1 MEKQRNKSIAKSFE
15 RLLIAL
21 LIFTVQPLYSQTL
34 TSAIIREL
42 RIVPAKDQILC
53 VNSEIKFEVTIP
65 YTMPGQLELLMPE
78 ETENVSFKTLR
89 KVESEGGTKIEIW
102 FLFAKTGTYQLKPL
116 VVKIKNSRRQLNF
129 EPVTIGINPKEQQPL
144 CVILSGNERNKNI
157 TVTAG
162 QKIKFRVCLQYAIQ
176 LVRFSWDIPKDSLFV
191 QGKLYDF
198 AEIKQREKI
207 ITDELIPVCD
217 FEWTPL
223 VPGRMDFPTFY
234 ITAVSYNGDKVDVAL
249 PKLYVNV
256 LKANSVNRDVE
267 ADYFGS
273 AFESDYTAGNNQSD
287 AQLLTENP
295 KVLAEK
301 LAALRLKERKSLSLK
316 ARRQRM
322 EYEEQLGLPS
332 AQKEFRLIWVYLS
345 VIFVASLTVVLI
357 ILIRKKRNGLSIVCG
372 AALVC
377 AVILLIYC
385 SVLGGRKYGITTGTQ
400 ILSIPEASATVKSD
414 IPGGNRVQ
422 ILSSSGN
429 WYFIRFGETEGW
441 CLKNGIILI

>member
-21 LIFTVQPLYSQTL
+21 LVFTVQPLYSQSL

-42 RIVPAKDQILC
+42 RIVPAKEQQLC
-53 VNSEIKFEVTIP
+53 VNSEIKFEVIIP
-65 YTMPGQLELLMPE
+65 YTMPSQLEPSLPE

-89 KVESEGGTKIEIW
+89 KVESDGGTKIEIW
-102 FLFAKTGTYQLKPL
+102 FSFAKTGTYQLKPL
-116 VVKIKNSRRQLNF
+116 VVKIKNSRRQLTF
-129 EPVTIGINPKEQQPL
+129 EPVTIGINPKEQQPV

-162 QKIKFRVCLQYAIQ
+162 QKIKFRVCLQYAVQ

-198 AEIKQREKI
+198 AEIKQREKV
-207 ITDELIPVCD
+207 ITDDLIPVCD

-234 ITAVSYNGDKVDVAL
+234 ITAVSYNGDKVDVDL
-249 PKLYVNV
+249 PKISVNV
-256 LKANSVNRDVE
+256 LKAKGVTGNME

-273 AFESDYTAGNNQSD
+273 AFESDFVSENKQADSE
-287 AQLLTENP
+287 LLTENP
-295 KVLAEK
+295 RELAEK
-301 LAALRLKERKSLSLK
+301 LAALRRQEQRSLSLK

-332 AQKEFRLIWVYLS
+332 AQKEFKLFWLYLS
-345 VIFVASLTVVLI
+345 IIFVAALTVVLI
-357 ILIRKKRNGLSIVCG
+357 IFIRKKRNGLSIVCG

-377 AVILLIYC
+377 AVILVIYC
-385 SVLGGRKYGITTGTQ
+385 SVLGGRKYGIATGAQ
-400 ILSIPEASATVKSD
+400 VLSIPEASATVKSD
-414 IPGGNRVQ
+414 IPAGNRVQ
-422 ILSSSGN
+422 LLSASGN

-441 CLKNGIILI
+441 CLKDGIILI